1 MAMHALLL
9 QCPNYAFHH
18 AVLLRAVRRDEFL
31 VQAATLFFACDS
43 GATFVRVRTVATG
56 SEEVFKV
63 NAKMAATQIT
73 PTIEARI
80 FQVDVI
86 LMIWGHEPVSLALE
100 YPPPR

>member
-1 MAMHALLL
+1 M
-9 QCPNYAFHH
+9 
-18 AVLLRAVRRDEFL
+18 
-31 VQAATLFFACDS
+31 
-43 GATFVRVRTVATG
+43 ATG

-73 PTIEARI
+73 PIIEARI

-100 YPPPR
+100 YPLLGDASSNSVPVAFQVED